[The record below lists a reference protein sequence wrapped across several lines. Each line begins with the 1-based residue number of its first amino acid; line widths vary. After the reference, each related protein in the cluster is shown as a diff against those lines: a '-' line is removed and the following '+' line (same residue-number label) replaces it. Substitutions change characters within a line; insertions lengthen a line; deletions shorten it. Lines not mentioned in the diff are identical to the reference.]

1 MRNPTTTGQPEIGVL
16 EAVRHLED
24 LHARV
29 SMNAL
34 TDADR
39 AAMQRKVCRMI
50 DWISQQRNTDVDIAS
65 RRLLAAHDRMRIPA
79 TDNRQQ

>member
-1 MRNPTTTGQPEIGVL
+1 
-16 EAVRHLED
+16 
-24 LHARV
+24 
-29 SMNAL
+29 MNAL
-34 TDADR
+34 TEEDR

>member
-50 DWISQQRNTDVDIAS
+50 ELVSQLPSIGLGVGERS
-65 RRLLAAHDRMRIPA
+65 
-79 TDNRQQ
+79 